1 MGWAFVLLVWGV
13 IGATFAAIGAVGFR
27 YAAVFLTRGAGAER
41 QRAIFAVTLFPFACL
56 GWAAI
61 VVIFQAVVNAGV
73 LHRDVGF
80 GDTATCPLPNGYSLL
95 MIDVPDRGIV
105 FNPKTEPASGILTAQ
120 ADAVDGVRFLQ
131 VSGRYILGASDSQA
145 YSHPETPGDRV
156 DSYFLLDARVG
167 SQTKFAT
174 LDALRDSA
182 EKLGIQLKL
191 EPINSV
197 YVRYR
202 YTWFDLLAAIL
213 LVLPPVLAAFLLL
226 RWIFHLR
233 RSRVSVPETA

>member
-13 IGATFAAIGAVGFR
+13 IGGTFAAIGAVGFR
-27 YAAVFLTRGAGAER
+27 YVAVFLTRGAGAER

-61 VVIFQAVVNAGV
+61 VVIFQAVINAGV
-73 LHRDVGF
+73 LRRDVGF
-80 GDTATCPLPNGYSLL
+80 GDAATCPLPNGYSLL
-95 MIDVPDRGIV
+95 MIDVFDRGIV
-105 FNPKTEPASGILTAQ
+105 FNPRTQTANGSVV
-120 ADAVDGVRFLQ
+120 DRSDTVDGVRMLQ
-131 VSGRYILGASDSQA
+131 VKGAYLLGAADSQSGA
-145 YSHPETPGDRV
+145 FSTTQSAHPE
-156 DSYFLLDARVG
+156 SYFLLDTRVG
-167 SQTKFAT
+167 TPKRFAT
-174 LDALRDSA
+174 FDALRESA
-182 EKLGIQLKL
+182 LQLGIQPKL